1 MSKRFGWLLGGVVL
15 VTMGLLVAC
24 GSNYNPSSDGLV
36 LVGSQGSALIET
48 FSFNLFNGH
57 LSEIANTPN
66 DTSNQTCVLKGIPT
80 SIVVNSAG
88 TFAYVILNS
97 NTSCPGSTT
106 GILTLRVD
114 SAGNTTPVGSPVP
127 FNAETV
133 AILGVS
139 SAPCVLPASVQE
151 DKCVSPAVVPGPMVM
166 DSSGKFLFVADRA
179 TTTPDPTK
187 PPPPPG
193 SPPNPPLYIP
203 GAVSV
208 FAIGSGGSVTEVA
221 GSPFFT
227 TGTTNP
233 ATTVSQASLD
243 IVSVAPTPTVFP
255 AIGVNGVQNS
265 VCSTPG
271 LPPPTS
277 QYLYAVDSLGNQV
290 FEFQVD
296 TSSGALANPP
306 NRAQPPVFPADQ
318 TPAGVAVDPCDRF
331 VYVSDSLTNK
341 VSAYTICNG
350 YATQSSSNCPQ
361 TPLPPDGSLVQVAGS
376 PFSLSGSSN
385 SPGPLLV
392 DPFGNNVYVL
402 GTLSNTVSQ
411 LRISPVSGG
420 LAALS
425 PATVA
430 TGLGPASMAIRADD
444 NWLFV
449 SNFGTA
455 TAGGTS
461 VSQYSITPATG
472 LLSVGPAFQTDNY
485 PWGVAVK

>member
-1 MSKRFGWLLGGVVL
+1 MEINKRMSKRFGWLLGGVVL
-15 VTMGLLVAC
+15 VTIGLLAC

-36 LVGSQGSALIET
+36 LVGSQGSGLIET

-66 DTSNQTCVLKGIPT
+66 DTSSETCVLHGFPG
-80 SIVVNSAG
+80 SIVVDPKG
-88 TFAYVILNS
+88 AYAYTILNG
-97 NTSCPGSTT
+97 NTSCDTSTAKSTT
-106 GILTLRVD
+106 GILALKVNSDGSTTL
-114 SAGNTTPVGSPVP
+114 VGGKVG
-127 FNAETV
+127 FTQGQV
-133 AILGVS
+133 TILGTQNTELVN
-139 SAPCVLPASVQE
+139 
-151 DKCVSPAVVPGPMVM
+151 VVPNIMVM
-166 DSSGKFLFVADRA
+166 DAAGKFLFVADRA
-179 TTTPDPTK
+179 TADSS
-187 PPPPPG
+187 G
-193 SPPNPPLYIP
+193 LYVP

-277 QYLYAVDSLGNQV
+277 EYLYAVDGLGNQV

-296 TSSGALANPP
+296 TSSGVLTNPP
-306 NRAQPPVFPADQ
+306 NHSQPPSFPADQ

-350 YATQSSSNCPQ
+350 YVTQSSSNCPQ
-361 TPLPPDGSLVQVAGS
+361 TPLPPDGSLVPVAGS

-411 LRISPVSGG
+411 LKISPVSGS
-420 LAALS
+420 LAPLS

-430 TGLGPASMAIRADD
+430 TGLGPASMAIRGDD

-472 LLSVGPAFQTDNY
+472 LLSAGPAFQTDNY